1 MEQLRH
7 MVENYLDEFN
17 NAFKKPMHLVVFR
30 FEIKKKLEGLV
41 RESGLVPSGG
51 QGQRPS
57 CDVMELFVF
66 SLVDGL
72 QQ

>member
-1 MEQLRH
+1 
-7 MVENYLDEFN
+7 
-17 NAFKKPMHLVVFR
+17 MHLVVFR

>member
-1 MEQLRH
+1 

-17 NAFKKPMHLVVFR
+17 NASKKPMHLVMFR
-30 FEIKKKLEGLV
+30 FEVKKLEGLV

-51 QGQRPS
+51 QGQRPI